1 MRYSF
6 GLHSITALLLC
17 LCINVVAGNGPHI
30 LEDTRIAYRIDR
42 HADVFLDSLGTSSIE
57 DVLTPGFQQRFK
69 TSDGLTFGYT
79 NSTIWLRVKT
89 KKLSADKQWF
99 LEIPAPYLEFV
110 DFYQIQSDGSLKH
123 SVAGYYRKQSERDV
137 SHTGHVVQLS
147 FDGNGENTIYVR
159 VSGDGPKTFPLY
171 VLEMDKF
178 HEKVRT
184 EDLGYGLFYGILIV
198 MFFYNLLLYISLKQI
213 NYLLYILTIICTG
226 VIFASASGYA
236 GKFIWPENP
245 HLNFYA
251 GRMSMGALTMVLA
264 IFSIRFLEVKKYAAG
279 MYYVLLS
286 LIPLSVVTNILVATD
301 LVPSAGNTLISI
313 SIILLL
319 STGIVCRLKGN
330 KMATYFIAAWSIYL
344 IGGMLLTLRNMGV
357 LEFNFWTTHF
367 VEIGGAM
374 ETVIIAFALGDQ
386 YRRFK
391 KEKEDA
397 QALALDVQREATEQ
411 LEVKVMVR
419 TEQLSKAY
427 EELAATLEKNKIQT
441 EIIRNKNAELDTFF
455 HRISHDLRGPI
466 SSLLGL
472 SFLAKVDIKD
482 EQALQYIEKQRQQVE
497 RLNQIIVGLINLTKL
512 SNDGLS
518 KVRIDFSNMI
528 DACINS
534 FESLPNF
541 ANVRFTIRI
550 QPNLEFYSE
559 WTLLNAIMQNLIE
572 NAIKYS
578 TGDSPYVEIRVREEE
593 EFVVLEVEDNGQG
606 IPVNHQS
613 KIFEMFFR
621 ATNNASGS
629 GLGLYILKRSVDR
642 LKGTIELKSQVNKGS
657 TFTVKLPRL
666 AEEVEENGR
675 SLH

>member
-1 MRYSF
+1 
-6 GLHSITALLLC
+6 
-17 LCINVVAGNGPHI
+17 
-30 LEDTRIAYRIDR
+30 
-42 HADVFLDSLGTSSIE
+42 
-57 DVLTPGFQQRFK
+57 
-69 TSDGLTFGYT
+69 
-79 NSTIWLRVKT
+79 
-89 KKLSADKQWF
+89 
-99 LEIPAPYLEFV
+99 
-110 DFYQIQSDGSLKH
+110 
-123 SVAGYYRKQSERDV
+123 
-137 SHTGHVVQLS
+137 
-147 FDGNGENTIYVR
+147 
-159 VSGDGPKTFPLY
+159 
-171 VLEMDKF
+171 
-178 HEKVRT
+178 
-184 EDLGYGLFYGILIV
+184 
-198 MFFYNLLLYISLKQI
+198 
-213 NYLLYILTIICTG
+213 
-226 VIFASASGYA
+226 
-236 GKFIWPENP
+236 
-245 HLNFYA
+245 
-251 GRMSMGALTMVLA
+251 
-264 IFSIRFLEVKKYAAG
+264 
-279 MYYVLLS
+279 
-286 LIPLSVVTNILVATD
+286 
-301 LVPSAGNTLISI
+301 
-313 SIILLL
+313 
-319 STGIVCRLKGN
+319 
-330 KMATYFIAAWSIYL
+330 
-344 IGGMLLTLRNMGV
+344 MGV

-374 ETVIIAFALGDQ
+374 ETIIIAFALGDQ

-427 EELAATLEKNKIQT
+427 EDLAATLEKNKMQT
-441 EIIRNKNAELDTFF
+441 EIIKNKNAELDTFF
-455 HRISHDLRGPI
+455 YRISHDLRGPI

-572 NAIKYS
+572 NAVKYS
-578 TGDSPYVEIRVREEE
+578 TGDSPYVEIRVREQDDQ
-593 EFVVLEVEDNGQG
+593 VVLEVEDNGQG
-606 IPVNHQS
+606 IPVDHQS

-621 ATNNASGS
+621 ATNTASGS

-642 LKGTIELKSQVNKGS
+642 LKGTIELKSQVNEGS

-666 AEEVEENGR
+666 AEEAEENGR
-675 SLH
+675 SSH